1 MKIEVNG
8 QQVEAYDL
16 LMRKEYAQEIISGKK
31 KVEFRSFSDHY
42 CDRFFDKATVKRNQ
56 NNGRHMG
63 DDGFENEFKDVWYI
77 HFHNYNNTWYLD
89 VEISET
95 GMFCVDSQDV
105 EEFARDYPDF
115 ADYLPDAREN
125 DKLPED
131 ERPMLFYL
139 VIDKV
144 VSTNL

>member
-1 MKIEVNG
+1 
-8 QQVEAYDL
+8 
-16 LMRKEYAQEIISGKK
+16 
-31 KVEFRSFSDHY
+31 
-42 CDRFFDKATVKRNQ
+42 
-56 NNGRHMG
+56 MG